1 MSRMTLFS
9 RPRRAF
15 WADLRFVIGLVLIA
29 ASITGVWVV
38 VSSAGTTTSV
48 FQTTRT
54 IVQGEVLTADDLR
67 TVEVNLAVLAD
78 DYLSPAT
85 LREGVVAARTLGA
98 GELVP
103 RSSLADAEARRTT
116 TIVVSSST
124 GVPQEVGAGSVVE
137 LWETPAP
144 PEDAEA
150 IAPPRVLVGDAIV
163 HALVE
168 DDGVLSGGP
177 TGVELVI
184 DRGAVTDVLAAI
196 AAGADLSIV
205 PVGSAR

>member
-1 MSRMTLFS
+1 MSRMTLLS

-15 WADLRFVIGLVLIA
+15 WADLRFVIGLGLIA

-67 TVEVNLAVLAD
+67 TVEVNLGVLAD

>member
-1 MSRMTLFS
+1 MTLFS

-124 GVPQEVGAGSVVE
+124 GVQQEVGAGSVVE